1 MSFDGIKVQH
11 GRLEQGSADVMSAA
25 KDIEARLDAL
35 ESELN
40 PLRSDWNG
48 NAKVAYDQAK
58 AKWDAAMTDMI
69 QLLGDAS
76 RGVAMSNDEYRAADN
91 RGRDRF

>member
-11 GRLEQGSADVMSAA
+11 GRLEQGAADVMSAA

-48 NAKVAYDQAK
+48 NAKLAYDQAK
-58 AKWDAAMTDMI
+58 AKWDAAMSDMI
-69 QLLGDAS
+69 LLLNDAS
-76 RGVAMSNDEYRAADN
+76 RGVAASNDEYRAADN

>member
-11 GRLEQGSADVMSAA
+11 GRLEQGAADVMSAA

-48 NAKVAYDQAK
+48 NAKIAYDQAK
-58 AKWDAAMTDMI
+58 AKWDAAMSDMI
-69 QLLGDAS
+69 LLLNDAS
-76 RGVAMSNDEYRAADN
+76 RGVAASNDEYRAADN